1 HSSWKITMSWRT
13 KFRPGRFCLCR
24 PACRPAY
31 HADAVCSHRA
41 VTTRG
46 AVHRSEPCAW
56 SLQPNIG
63 LGKAVAPDLP
73 YVRQDVPDD
82 SEAPKVGGRFARL
95 ARSRGL
101 LATPPASKGI
111 TAYLSAVYV
120 ARTRTLR
127 AAVVVAV
134 ASALALTLL

>member
-1 HSSWKITMSWRT
+1 MT
-13 KFRPGRFCLCR
+13 KFRLGRLGRCQ
-24 PACRPAY
+24 PVCRPAY
-31 HADAVCSHRA
+31 HAEAICGHRA

-46 AVHRSEPCAW
+46 AVHCSELCAW
-56 SLQPNIG
+56 PLQPNIG

-111 TAYLSAVYV
+111 TAYLPAVYAAG
-120 ARTRTLR
+120 ARVSR
-127 AAVVVAV
+127 AA
-134 ASALALTLL
+134 